1 MNTNIVSFLI
11 FGSLLIVAF
20 SVGFY
25 LILKRFFFVSTLS
38 IHQKHEVLLMNG
50 KAGLDEKLSQKI
62 IESRGNEIAK
72 KMIKI
77 IFNEI
82 QSLSDIIVPLKLDYV
97 NPDITEQ
104 NFPMQQGDNDPME
117 YKVFHF
123 GKSISSEIVI
133 KEMGKENYRPAT
145 LRELLRWAKDN
156 WNGLDRVI
164 ALGQTWFDAADGGRH
179 VVVLDL
185 DYGVRELDLG
195 WFGGWGGGSRFLAV
209 RK

>member
-20 SVGFY
+20 SVGLY

-82 QSLSDIIVPLKLDYV
+82 QSFSDSIVPLKFGYV
-97 NPDITEQ
+97 NPNITEQ

-123 GKSISSEIVI
+123 GGSISSENVI
-133 KEMGKENYRPAT
+133 KAMTKENYRPAT

-156 WNGLDRVI
+156 WNGLDRIV
-164 ALGQTWFDAADGGRH
+164 ALGQIWLDEVGTPF
-179 VVVLDL
+179 VVVLIL
-185 DYGVRELDLG
+185 DDGKRKLYLHWFDFGWLDNYCV
-195 WFGGWGGGSRFLAV
+195 LAV

>member
-38 IHQKHEVLLMNG
+38 IHQKHEVLLKLE

-82 QSLSDIIVPLKLDYV
+82 QSFSDSIVPLKFGYV
-97 NPDITEQ
+97 NPNITEQ

-123 GKSISSEIVI
+123 GRSISSENVI
-133 KEMGKENYRPAT
+133 KEMEKENYRPAT

-164 ALGQTWFDAADGGRH
+164 SLSQIWLDAVGSRYVAGL
-179 VVVLDL
+179 VLDL
-185 DYGVRELDLG
+185 GKRGLDLRWFVRG
-195 WFGGWGGGSRFLAV
+195 WHDGHRFLAV

>member
-82 QSLSDIIVPLKLDYV
+82 QSFSDSIVPLKFGYV
-97 NPDITEQ
+97 NPNITEQ

-123 GKSISSEIVI
+123 GGSISSENVI
-133 KEMGKENYRPAT
+133 KAMTKENYRPAT
-145 LRELLRWAKDN
+145 LRELLRWAKNN
-156 WNGLDRVI
+156 WNGNDRII
-164 ALGQTWFDAADGGRH
+164 ALGQIWLNTDSHRYLAVLNFDGGR
-179 VVVLDL
+179 
-185 DYGVRELDLG
+185 RELSLR
-195 WFGGWGGGSRFLAV
+195 WFDFVWNVSNHFLAM